1 MDSIFKIDINSH
13 IPIYKQMIASFEQS
27 LDNGDLYVGQGLPS
41 MNELSANLDIS
52 KETVKKVY
60 SILRERGLIESMH
73 GKGFFVT
80 TRRDERKLRVFM
92 LLDKLSQFKQMLY
105 DAFIEEIGDKAEITI
120 YLYNQNIET
129 FEDFIDRVLDKYD
142 YYLIT
147 PHFPLKSE
155 VQARVLKALKR
166 IPNRKLILLDN
177 WMRSLQGNYGA
188 VYQDIANDIYKGLE
202 PGLEDLR
209 KYSKLHVI
217 ILPSS
222 LYGSLIMECLAR
234 FCGDHNLEVEF
245 HYDFSPEIIE
255 SGGVYLL
262 LNGQLGLGLVEVARM
277 ANEKGLDIGK
287 DVGIISY
294 NDGYLSDIILGG
306 LTTISTDFKQMGR
319 LAAEMVLTHNL
330 RKVRCD
336 FKLKR
341 RKTF

>member
-27 LDNGDLYVGQGLPS
+27 LDKGELYVGQCLPS

-80 TRRDERKLRVFM
+80 PRRDERKLRVFM

-105 DAFIEEIGDKAEITI
+105 DAFIAEIGDKAEITI

-129 FEDFIDRVLDKYD
+129 FEDFIDRALDKYD

-147 PHFPLKSE
+147 PHFPLESE
-155 VQARVLKALKR
+155 VQARTLKALKR

-177 WMRSLQGNYGA
+177 WLRSLQGNYGA
-188 VYQDIANDIYKGLE
+188 VYQDIANDIYAGLE
-202 PGLEDLR
+202 SGLEDFR

-222 LYGSLIMECLAR
+222 LYGSLIMECVAR
-234 FCGDHNLEVEF
+234 FCNDHDLEVEY
-245 HYDFSPEIIE
+245 HYDFSPDIMQA
-255 SGGVYLL
+255 GDVYLL
-262 LNGQLGLGLVEVARM
+262 LNGQLGFGLVELARI
-277 ANEKGLDIGK
+277 ATEKGLDIGK

-306 LTTISTDFKQMGR
+306 LTTVSTDFKQMGR
-319 LAAEMVLTHNL
+319 LAAEMVLTNNL